1 LIFQNKAKKAMEL
14 ESLNVYKIAM
24 EIGDSVW
31 SIVLN
36 WDSFSKFTL
45 GKQWVNAAD
54 SIGQNISE
62 GYGRFHFKDSKN
74 FYYFSRGSLLETIT
88 ILTKAFNRKLVTESE
103 FTKLQSELTDLK
115 IRLNNFINSIG
126 SSKKS

>member
-1 LIFQNKAKKAMEL
+1 MEL
-14 ESLNVYKIAM
+14 ESLKVYQITM
-24 EIGDSVW
+24 GIGERVW
-31 SIVLN
+31 AIVLN
-36 WDSFSKFTL
+36 WDSFAKFTL

-88 ILTKAFNRKLVTESE
+88 ILTKAYNRKLVTEEE
-103 FTKLQSELTDLK
+103 FTKLHLELKDLK
-115 IRLNNFINSIG
+115 IRLNNFIKSIG
-126 SSKKS
+126 TTNKP

>member
-1 LIFQNKAKKAMEL
+1 MKL
-14 ESLNVYKIAM
+14 ESLKVYQLSLA
-24 EIGDSVW
+24 IGERVW
-31 SIVLN
+31 AIVLK

-45 GKQWVNAAD
+45 DKQWVNAAD

-88 ILTKAFNRKLVTESE
+88 ILTKASNRHLITDEEYNQLNTELKE
-103 FTKLQSELTDLK
+103 LK
-115 IRLNNFINSIG
+115 IRLNNFINSI
-126 SSKKS
+126 KPTQKA